1 MNFLNPKT
9 VADYLGVEE
18 SLVDIKHPEL
28 SSKICFLWG
37 SQDCL
42 DKLTECVSYDYTA
55 RGTRQGFEF
64 DVINEL
70 QSLLMVHLEMY
81 PTIQNSWS
89 LSKSDIW

>member
-9 VADYLGVEE
+9 IADYLGVEE
-18 SLVDIKHPEL
+18 SLVDIEHPEL

-37 SQDCL
+37 TQDCL
-42 DKLTECVSYDYTA
+42 DKLTECVSYDYSA

-64 DVINEL
+64 NVISEL
-70 QSLLMVHLEMY
+70 QSLLILHLETY
-81 PTIQNSWS
+81 PTIQNRWS